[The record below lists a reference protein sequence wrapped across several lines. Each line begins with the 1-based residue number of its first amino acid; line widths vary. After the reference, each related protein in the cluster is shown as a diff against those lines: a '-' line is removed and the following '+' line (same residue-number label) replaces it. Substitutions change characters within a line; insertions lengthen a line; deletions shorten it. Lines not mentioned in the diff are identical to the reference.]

1 VASYLSFGLVN
12 GVGLWSA
19 EGEQEGK
26 GKGKVERVPASKTD
40 VFNHPTL
47 SLVEKRRLTK
57 LLLLAAGQDAFEED
71 QRLKGESLQL
81 GRRILLTR
89 NIHHRPRSHLPGF
102 LAEGGQDLVGG
113 RELPRL
119 RSYPVLVFRG

>member
-1 VASYLSFGLVN
+1 MVKSKVASYLSFGLLN

-19 EGEQEGK
+19 DGEQGQGQGK
-26 GKGKVERVPASKTD
+26 GKGKVERVPASKAD

-71 QRLKGESLQL
+71 QRLKGEFLRMS
-81 GRRILLTR
+81 REVELT
-89 NIHHRPRSHLPGF
+89 
-102 LAEGGQDLVGG
+102 
-113 RELPRL
+113 
-119 RSYPVLVFRG
+119 